1 MVTIGIKYCGGC
13 NPRIDRG
20 ELVRRLERLLP
31 PGCLLVTGNSSEG
44 QKIGVLV
51 CGCPVACAA
60 RKSTGDIAARWLR
73 VAGETLDLKHVPEC
87 SLAEAVAEK
96 IRGLI

>member
-1 MVTIGIKYCGGC
+1 
-13 NPRIDRG
+13 
-20 ELVRRLERLLP
+20 
-31 PGCLLVTGNSSEG
+31 
-44 QKIGVLV
+44 
-51 CGCPVACAA
+51 VACAA